1 MKMSTTEPSVV
12 WLGKERVNKLGGEW
26 SFLSIGSL
34 KAAWAPHADIICAGF
49 TYVRVYIPL
58 PSLPSFCPLLRGLF
72 TRCKLKLNKVT
83 RCRLSTQERLF
94 MIKARTLFTS
104 TFP

>member
-1 MKMSTTEPSVV
+1 MRPTYNFSADSKLKMSSTEPSVV

-49 TYVRVYIPL
+49 TYVRMY
-58 PSLPSFCPLLRGLF
+58 SPLLLV
-72 TRCKLKLNKVT
+72 RCVL
-83 RCRLSTQERLF
+83 RIIYA
-94 MIKARTLFTS
+94 M
-104 TFP
+104 